1 MDTEFVMAIDSIT
14 KTIAPPLISLASVW
28 IGWRLGVHSQWK
40 QRRVDNLQKRLD
52 ALREV
57 MTVASDVPP
66 EISITDLKAKLVAE
80 PEFCRSLSS
89 RLNRLFGLRT
99 ELTPYLEPE
108 LRRFIDFTF
117 CPLFISGVGSYALR
131 PEKTDG
137 FAYACIELYRLAKT
151 VEEKLI
157 SEHEV
162 LVG

>member
-1 MDTEFVMAIDSIT
+1 MDTELVMAIDSIT

-40 QRRVDNLQKRLD
+40 QRRVDNLQKRLA

-80 PEFCRSLSS
+80 LEFCRSLSS

-99 ELTPYLEPE
+99 ELTPYL
-108 LRRFIDFTF
+108 
-117 CPLFISGVGSYALR
+117 V
-131 PEKTDG
+131 
-137 FAYACIELYRLAKT
+137 
-151 VEEKLI
+151 
-157 SEHEV
+157 
-162 LVG
+162 